1 MMLSGGVD
9 LAEAVMAFHV
19 RDPAT
24 DAAVRRLA
32 KLKGK
37 SLTGTIREAVE
48 NEYQRECK
56 KSLAERLKPIQDR
69 LAALARPGGL
79 PADKAF
85 FDELS
90 GEF

>member
-1 MMLSGGVD
+1 
-9 LAEAVMAFHV
+9 MAFHV
-19 RDPAT
+19 RDEAT

-37 SLTGTIREAVE
+37 TLTATIREAVE
-48 NEYQRECK
+48 HEYEHERQK
-56 KSLAERLKPIQDR
+56 VPLAERIKSIQSEF
-69 LAALARPGGL
+69 AALAKPGGL

-85 FDELS
+85 YDELS

>member
-1 MMLSGGVD
+1 
-9 LAEAVMAFHV
+9 MAFHV
-19 RDPAT
+19 RDAAT

-37 SLTGTIREAVE
+37 SLTATIREACE
-48 NEYQRECK
+48 REYERECGDDAFMARAK
-56 KSLAERLKPIQDR
+56 AIQDKFR
-69 LAALARPGGL
+69 AISRPGGL

-90 GEF
+90 GEDELTGKG

>member
-1 MMLSGGVD
+1 
-9 LAEAVMAFHV
+9 MAFHV

-24 DAAVRRLA
+24 DEAVRRLA

-37 SLTGTIREAVE
+37 SLTSTIREAVE
-48 NEYQRECK
+48 NEYAREWRE
-56 KSLAERLKPIQDR
+56 LPLIERLKPIWEKLD
-69 LAALARPGGL
+69 AISKPGGK